1 VAHCRGVVIER
12 MSIIHFCLFLEIIDE
27 RLHVEYII
35 QLGGKERRNI
45 GLTRGKNRLYAE
57 GHLT

>member
-1 VAHCRGVVIER
+1 MIER
-12 MSIIHFCLFLEIIDE
+12 VSIIHFCLFLEIIDE
-27 RLHVEYII
+27 RPHVEYII

-45 GLTRGKNRLYAE
+45 GLTRGKNWLYAE